1 MLLRGRGGPARK
13 KLRQDILVMLKEEK
27 LVTEIRENGA
37 VWQSMNLR
45 PEQPK
50 RMIKMLT
57 ELTVSKDLCAESS
70 RSNIDKVL

>member
-37 VWQSMNLR
+37 VEAIYEPASGATERMN
-45 PEQPK
+45 
-50 RMIKMLT
+50 KMLT
-57 ELTVSKDLCAESS
+57 ELTVSKDSLWL
-70 RSNIDKVL
+70 KVSEVIL